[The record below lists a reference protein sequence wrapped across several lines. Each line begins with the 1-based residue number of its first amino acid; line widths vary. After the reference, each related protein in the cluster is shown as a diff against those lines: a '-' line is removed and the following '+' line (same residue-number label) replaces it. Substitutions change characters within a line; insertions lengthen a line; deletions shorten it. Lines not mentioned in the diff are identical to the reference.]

1 MNTKTLQLFFQSE
14 TASIPLEI
22 RADSGQL
29 VHLWGPSGVG
39 KSTLLARIWGSRSI
53 GKGSLIINFDNGQSL
68 DLGKMSPAQL
78 AFVRPRLMTYVAQ
91 NPLVLPRSRMSDW
104 FTDYSIDELHER
116 LFYLDLAP
124 ELLQRCATDLS
135 GGELQ
140 RFVLLRAVFS
150 ETPILLLDEPCTG
163 LDPKRFHQ
171 VVRLLKKE
179 KDRQKLVI
187 FSSHTHE
194 TWVDQSIQLF

>member
-1 MNTKTLQLFFQSE
+1 MDINTLQLFFQSE
-14 TASIPLEI
+14 IAATSVEI
-22 RADSGQL
+22 RAASGQL

-53 GKGSLIINFDNGQSL
+53 GNGSLSITLDDGHNL
-68 DLGKMSPAQL
+68 DLDKMSPAQL
-78 AFVRPRLMTYVAQ
+78 AFVRPKLMTYVAQ
-91 NPLVLPRSRMSDW
+91 NPPVLPRSRMSDW
-104 FTDYSIDELHER
+104 FTGLSKEDLNEK
-116 LFYLDLAP
+116 LFYLDLSP

-140 RFVLLRAVFS
+140 RFVLLRAFFS
-150 ETPILLLDEPCTG
+150 EAPILLLDEPCTG

-171 VVRLLKKE
+171 ITGLLKKAKE
-179 KDRQKLVI
+179 RQKLVI
-187 FSSHTHE
+187 FSSHTPE